1 MSSAAVSA
9 PAGVEPN
16 HHQPPSV
23 SPNPAS
29 APLADDPGA
38 PVALASPQP
47 NGFDL
52 LGLGLLQQPTASPAG
67 SLTRSPS
74 QGNSQGPVSD
84 PPPMGPPNNGQ
95 PPSLP
100 SDGSVMR
107 PSPRPQ
113 HTPSIA
119 PQAPGRPAGHL
130 RSPKTANSRL
140 ELTSEY
146 FELAEVVKRTSPQV
160 VRQVVR
166 DLWEKCLLGSEYHL
180 AFLSY
185 ACFHQA
191 SPSTLERAVQDFG
204 DKMVK
209 ASKRHIMAHLAA
221 EDFDEVADVILAKV
235 SNDFLDNGMARR
247 LETIRARQLVNALA
261 RAERLGYDVQD
272 IVEEKTAN
280 GAEHVVPSLGPM
292 TALAL
297 PLQPASSQPPKMHPA
312 PAQPQ
317 TPVPLPRRPV
327 SGALSTQTPTPT
339 LSDASLQ
346 LVVYCPKCDR
356 PCSGEQ
362 ALRYHSLKRACEYT
376 RKIERLGKDI
386 CNHCGCLF
394 ISSGGLLYHVKS
406 KVCGDFP
413 ESVGHMIVHEL
424 QAKYSGSSAATK
436 ATPSATRAPAGT
448 PASSQRKT
456 PGQLGTA
463 TASNARPFSPA
474 TSSRDYASP
483 ADDPYAK
490 LGVDERRRFELEM
503 QKAEDHYGGLMREAM
518 KLPAPQ
524 REHELS
530 KLKNSYNSK
539 QSVTR
544 KKFGIRLRERRS
556 KAEIESERLR
566 LAGVVSP
573 SDGHARPPKRP
584 RFSEMSSASRGPESP
599 AAAVSGLNGGL
610 AGSTGTA
617 EHTDPTT
624 LLRPSQP
631 RSVAQ
636 VAQPSATKGTPDDP
650 MQIDDDS
657 NDETDSDSDDEDI
670 PAH

>member
-166 DLWEKCLLGSEYHL
+166 DLWDKCLLGSEYHL
-180 AFLSY
+180 AFLVSICPVMFFRFALRPVSGIVLTSTSQSY

-362 ALRYHSLKRACEYT
+362 ALRYVSCR
-376 RKIERLGKDI
+376 
-386 CNHCGCLF
+386 
-394 ISSGGLLYHVKS
+394 
-406 KVCGDFP
+406 
-413 ESVGHMIVHEL
+413 
-424 QAKYSGSSAATK
+424 
-436 ATPSATRAPAGT
+436 PAFLWT
-448 PASSQRKT
+448 W
-456 PGQLGTA
+456 
-463 TASNARPFSPA
+463 AR
-474 TSSRDYASP
+474 
-483 ADDPYAK
+483 
-490 LGVDERRRFELEM
+490 
-503 QKAEDHYGGLMREAM
+503 
-518 KLPAPQ
+518 
-524 REHELS
+524 
-530 KLKNSYNSK
+530 
-539 QSVTR
+539 
-544 KKFGIRLRERRS
+544 
-556 KAEIESERLR
+556 
-566 LAGVVSP
+566 
-573 SDGHARPPKRP
+573 
-584 RFSEMSSASRGPESP
+584 
-599 AAAVSGLNGGL
+599 
-610 AGSTGTA
+610 
-617 EHTDPTT
+617 
-624 LLRPSQP
+624 
-631 RSVAQ
+631 
-636 VAQPSATKGTPDDP
+636 
-650 MQIDDDS
+650 
-657 NDETDSDSDDEDI
+657 
-670 PAH
+670 